1 MLNDVMINGVDH
13 FFQVGIGIDIECEF
27 QASAAV

>member
-1 MLNDVMINGVDH
+1 MRDMTSGVDR
-13 FFQVGIGIDIECEF
+13 FFQVGIGIDIECGF